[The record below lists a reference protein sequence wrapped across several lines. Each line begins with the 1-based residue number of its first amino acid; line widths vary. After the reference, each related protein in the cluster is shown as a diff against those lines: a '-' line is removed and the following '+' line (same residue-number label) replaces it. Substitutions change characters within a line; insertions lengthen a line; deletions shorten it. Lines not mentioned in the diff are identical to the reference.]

1 MPARE
6 RTATSFRDED
16 LIDLFSRLPDLLERR
31 PDLEPT
37 IYRAFLKAFA
47 RREEVA
53 LVLTEFSADEREY
66 IDWAI
71 PCAADAIETFVTDG
85 VQTVMNRF
93 NGLVPPEY
101 NC

>member
-37 IYRAFLKAFA
+37 IYRAFLK
-47 RREEVA
+47 
-53 LVLTEFSADEREY
+53 
-66 IDWAI
+66 
-71 PCAADAIETFVTDG
+71 TF
-85 VQTVMNRF
+85 RA
-93 NGLVPPEY
+93 P
-101 NC
+101 